1 METIKIMEKL
11 LNEPA
16 IIDIYSDIFIQLYSL
31 DRGPSE
37 DDDL

>member
-1 METIKIMEKL
+1 MEILRIMEKVS
-11 LNEPA
+11 NEPA
-16 IIDIYSDIFIQLYSL
+16 IIDIYSNVFIQLYSL

>member
-1 METIKIMEKL
+1 METFKIMEKL
-11 LNEPA
+11 SNKPA